1 MNNEGKINFGLGL
14 DTSGLQKD
22 VAKSRQIFK
31 SLGDEV
37 KDECSKMDDSLKKVG
52 TAVAAYFTATQI
64 LSFGKAILNARKE
77 IESFEISF
85 NTLLGSKEKGA
96 AFFAEIKEFA
106 VKTPL
111 QLNDIAGAA
120 QTLLGFGIEANRIM
134 PILRQLGDVSM
145 GNAERFKSLSLAFA
159 QATSAGKLQGQDL
172 LQMINAGFNPL
183 NEIAKK
189 TGKSIGELKED
200 MAKGKI
206 SAQDLADALS
216 SATAQGGK
224 FYGMLEQQ
232 SKGIEGSLSNLEGA
246 WNDALNEI
254 GTSMQGVFTDAIGF
268 ATKAIQNYDVFIKA
282 ILSLAAAYGTY
293 KAVLMATVIIQ
304 KTQAF
309 AENIRLIMMFRKELG
324 LLNTTQQAFNITAMK
339 NPYIMLAT
347 AIAGVVT
354 ALVLFNKNEDQAT
367 EIIEKCN
374 EQIKQQNAELE
385 QLKNRKNAVVEAEKD
400 ATKSTAEEISK
411 IELLINTIHDET
423 NSLDDR
429 RKAIRQMQAIVPKYH
444 AELDNEGKLHR
455 ENTQAINDHID
466 SLNRLALAKALQAKR
481 EELLTQ
487 KVNAEIDRR
496 EAVKNKKTAEEN
508 IKTAHQKVAEEQ
520 KNYKKRAKEFDN
532 ETIESDNLFVR
543 ATFSSKEGQMAR
555 GATLDAERTALKAA
569 EKNLKVEEKKLEVAK
584 GAIAVADQKIQTF
597 GKELENLDEIFKGYS
612 EELQQTGPTLSGGSG
627 NQGTVDNS
635 LDRYNELLEKQKKE
649 KERSAKDME
658 FEIEQARIDAMKSGS
673 EKILAQMD
681 LDHKKEVEELKREK
695 EDYLQQKID
704 NEKAI
709 FEANPVNKGKK
720 FDASTVKLTEEE
732 ANAFEKLE
740 ELLETKQKNANQS
753 LVAEQQRLMNEY
765 LKDYGT
771 YLDKRNAIIALYN
784 DQIANA
790 TSEGEKLSLAA
801 QMREDLSELDIEAN
815 KTTAAI
821 SQLFGDM
828 TNKTVADMRKIAD
841 AAQNALDF
849 LIAGEW
855 DEQKGLELGMTK
867 ETFETLSKSPE
878 ELEKIRKGI
887 RDIREEADQA
897 EGALGKMANGLKKLF
912 NAGNDI
918 NKTKKALGEIEEGLN
933 AIMQV
938 GSFLSDTFSSLG
950 DSFDS
955 DTLSGIAE
963 GINVAMDAAN
973 SAMSGAQ
980 AGAIF
985 GPWGAAVGAA
995 IGLVSSLASSLAKL
1009 HDEGHEEKIQ
1019 KLQGQI
1025 ETLEKS
1031 YDELAKSV
1039 EEAYSKDASK
1049 MIEQQNTLLAQQ
1061 KLLIQQQIQEEKDK
1075 KDTDWDKINNW
1086 EQQIEDIDALIADN
1100 KEKAIDAI
1108 FGEDLKSA
1116 IENFAS
1122 AYTDAWAEG
1131 TSKAQSAKDI
1141 IKKMMRQMVAESIK
1155 AAIQSSKKMEEIRQK
1170 LQEFYADNILSGWE
1184 QDYIYQMAEELQD
1197 ELDSQFGWADDLM
1210 NDSSSQEGSKRG
1222 FETMSQ
1228 ESADELNGR
1237 FTAVQ
1242 MDTSAIRELM
1252 LAYSMRMIASINS
1265 IKYNTDEI
1273 RNLSLSA
1280 IGHLE
1285 TISRHTFEL
1294 YEMNERLGKI
1304 ERNTR
1309 RL

>member
-14 DTSGLQKD
+14 DTSELQKD

-206 SAQDLADALS
+206 SAQDLADALA

-254 GTSMQGVFTDAIGF
+254 GTSMQGVFTDAIEF

-324 LLNTTQQAFNITAMK
+324 LLNATQQAFNITAMK

-496 EAVKNKKTAEEN
+496 EAVKNKKTAEED
-508 IKTAHQKVAEEQ
+508 IKTAKQKVAEEQ

-532 ETIESDNLFVR
+532 KTIESDNFLVR
-543 ATFSSKEGQMAR
+543 AAFSSKEGQMAR
-555 GATLDAERTALKAA
+555 EATHDAERTALKAA

-597 GKELENLDEIFKGYS
+597 GKELENLDEIFKDYS

-784 DQIANA
+784 EQIANA

-828 TNKTVADMRKIAD
+828 TNKTVSDMRKIAD
-841 AAQNALDF
+841 VAQNALDF

-912 NAGNDI
+912 NAGNDA
-918 NKTKKALGEIEEGLN
+918 NKTKKALGEIEDGLN
-933 AIMQV
+933 DILQL

-950 DSFDS
+950 DAFGS
-955 DTLSGIAE
+955 DELSGIAE
-963 GINVAMDAAN
+963 GINVAMDAAS

-980 AGAIF
+980 AGAMF
-985 GPWGAAVGAA
+985 GPWGAAAGAA
-995 IGLVSSLASSLAKL
+995 IGLVSSLASSLSKL

>member
-14 DTSGLQKD
+14 DTSELQKD

-37 KDECSKMDDSLKKVG
+37 KDECSKIDDSLKKVG

-206 SAQDLADALS
+206 SAQDLADALA

-254 GTSMQGVFTDAIGF
+254 GTSMQGVFTDAIEF

-324 LLNTTQQAFNITAMK
+324 LLNATQQAFNITAMK

-496 EAVKNKKTAEEN
+496 EAVKNKKTAEED
-508 IKTAHQKVAEEQ
+508 IKTAQQKVAEEE
-520 KNYKKRAKEFDN
+520 KKYKKRAKEIDN
-532 ETIESDNLFVR
+532 ATIESDHLFVR
-543 ATFSSKEGQMAR
+543 AAFSSEEGQMAR
-555 GATLDAERTALKAA
+555 KATHDAERTALKAA

-597 GKELENLDEIFKGYS
+597 GKELENLDEIFKDYS
-612 EELQQTGPTLSGGSG
+612 KELQQTGPTLSGGSR

-649 KERSAKDME
+649 KERSEKDME

-681 LDHKKEVEELKREK
+681 LDHQKEVEELKREK

-709 FEANPVNKGKK
+709 FEANPANKGKK

-784 DQIANA
+784 EQIANA

-855 DEQKGLELGMTK
+855 DEQKGLEFGMTK

-912 NAGNDI
+912 NAGNDA

-985 GPWGAAVGAA
+985 GPWGAAAGAA
-995 IGLVSSLASSLAKL
+995 IGLVSSLASSLSKL

-1039 EEAYSKDASK
+1039 EDAYSKDASK

-1294 YEMNERLGKI
+1294 YEMNERLRKI

>member
-324 LLNTTQQAFNITAMK
+324 LLNATQQAFNITAMK

-429 RKAIRQMQAIVPKYH
+429 RKAIRQMQSIVPKYH

-496 EAVKNKKTAEEN
+496 EAVKNKKTAEED
-508 IKTAHQKVAEEQ
+508 IKTAKQKVAEEQ

-532 ETIESDNLFVR
+532 KTIESDNFLVR
-543 ATFSSKEGQMAR
+543 AAFSSKEGQMAR
-555 GATLDAERTALKAA
+555 EATHDAERTALKAA

-597 GKELENLDEIFKGYS
+597 GNELKNLDEIFKDYS

-828 TNKTVADMRKIAD
+828 TNKTVADMRKIAY

-867 ETFETLSKSPE
+867 ETFETLSKSPD

-887 RDIREEADQA
+887 RDIREEADHA

-912 NAGNDI
+912 NAGNDT

-980 AGAIF
+980 AGAMF
-985 GPWGAAVGAA
+985 GPWGAAAGAA
-995 IGLVSSLASSLAKL
+995 IGLVSSLASSLSKL

-1039 EEAYSKDASK
+1039 EEAYSKDASN

>member
-1 MNNEGKINFGLGL
+1 M
-14 DTSGLQKD
+14 
-22 VAKSRQIFK
+22 
-31 SLGDEV
+31 
-37 KDECSKMDDSLKKVG
+37 
-52 TAVAAYFTATQI
+52 
-64 LSFGKAILNARKE
+64 NARKE

-254 GTSMQGVFTDAIGF
+254 GTSMQGVFTDAIEF

-282 ILSLAAAYGTY
+282 ILSLASAYGTY

-324 LLNTTQQAFNITAMK
+324 LLNATQQAFNITAMK

-429 RKAIRQMQAIVPKYH
+429 RKAIRQMQSIVPKYH

-496 EAVKNKKTAEEN
+496 EAVKNKKTAEED
-508 IKTAHQKVAEEQ
+508 IKTAQQKVAEEQ

-532 ETIESDNLFVR
+532 KTIESDNLLVR
-543 ATFSSKEGQMAR
+543 AAFSSKEGQMAR
-555 GATLDAERTALKAA
+555 EATHDAERTALKAA

-597 GKELENLDEIFKGYS
+597 GDELKNLDEIFKDYS

-912 NAGNDI
+912 NAGNDT

-985 GPWGAAVGAA
+985 GPWGAAAGAA
-995 IGLVSSLASSLAKL
+995 IGLVSSLASSLSKL

>member
-206 SAQDLADALS
+206 SAQDLADALA

-254 GTSMQGVFTDAIGF
+254 GTSMQGVFTDAIEF

-324 LLNTTQQAFNITAMK
+324 LLNATQQAFNITAMK

-496 EAVKNKKTAEEN
+496 EAVKNKKTAEED
-508 IKTAHQKVAEEQ
+508 IKTAQQKVAEEQ
-520 KNYKKRAKEFDN
+520 KKYKKRAKEFDN
-532 ETIESDNLFVR
+532 ATIESDNLFVR
-543 ATFSSKEGQMAR
+543 AAFSSEEGQMAR
-555 GATLDAERTALKAA
+555 KATHDAERTALKAA

-597 GKELENLDEIFKGYS
+597 GKELENLDEIFKDYS
-612 EELQQTGPTLSGGSG
+612 EELQQIGPTLSGGSG

-784 DQIANA
+784 EQIANA

-912 NAGNDI
+912 NAGNDA
-918 NKTKKALGEIEEGLN
+918 NKTKKALGEIEDGLN
-933 AIMQV
+933 DILQL

-950 DSFDS
+950 DAFGS
-955 DTLSGIAE
+955 DELSGIAE
-963 GINVAMDAAN
+963 GINVAMDAAS

-980 AGAIF
+980 AGAMF
-985 GPWGAAVGAA
+985 GPWGAAAGAA
-995 IGLVSSLASSLAKL
+995 IGLVSSLASSLSKL

-1086 EQQIEDIDALIADN
+1086 EQQIEDIDTLIADN

-1294 YEMNERLGKI
+1294 YEMNERLRKI

>member
-206 SAQDLADALS
+206 SAQDLADALA

-254 GTSMQGVFTDAIGF
+254 GTSMQGVFTDAIEF

-324 LLNTTQQAFNITAMK
+324 LLNATQQAFNITAMK

-496 EAVKNKKTAEEN
+496 EAVKNKKTAEED
-508 IKTAHQKVAEEQ
+508 IKTAQQKVAEEQ
-520 KNYKKRAKEFDN
+520 KKYKKRAKEFDN
-532 ETIESDNLFVR
+532 ATIESDNLFVR
-543 ATFSSKEGQMAR
+543 AAFSSEEGQMAR
-555 GATLDAERTALKAA
+555 KATHDAERTALKAA

-597 GKELENLDEIFKGYS
+597 GKELENLDEIFKDYS

-784 DQIANA
+784 EQIANA

-912 NAGNDI
+912 NAGNDA
-918 NKTKKALGEIEEGLN
+918 NKTKKALGEIEDGLN
-933 AIMQV
+933 DILQL

-950 DSFDS
+950 DAFGS
-955 DTLSGIAE
+955 DELSGIAE
-963 GINVAMDAAN
+963 GINVAMDAAS

-985 GPWGAAVGAA
+985 GPWGAAAGAA
-995 IGLVSSLASSLAKL
+995 IGLVSSLASSLSKL

-1039 EEAYSKDASK
+1039 EDAYSKDASK

-1252 LAYSMRMIASINS
+1252 LAYSMRMIASINY

-1294 YEMNERLGKI
+1294 YEMNERLRKI

>member
-14 DTSGLQKD
+14 DTSELQKD

-159 QATSAGKLQGQDL
+159 QATSAGKLQGQEL

-206 SAQDLADALS
+206 SAQDLADALA

-254 GTSMQGVFTDAIGF
+254 GTSMQGVFTDAIEF

-324 LLNTTQQAFNITAMK
+324 LLNATQQAFNITAMK

-496 EAVKNKKTAEEN
+496 EAVKNKKTAEED
-508 IKTAHQKVAEEQ
+508 IKTAQQKVAEEQ
-520 KNYKKRAKEFDN
+520 KKYKKRAKEFDN
-532 ETIESDNLFVR
+532 ATIESDNLFVR
-543 ATFSSKEGQMAR
+543 AAFSSEEGQMAR
-555 GATLDAERTALKAA
+555 KATHDAERTALKAA

-597 GKELENLDEIFKGYS
+597 GKELENLDEIFKDYS

-784 DQIANA
+784 EQIANA

-912 NAGNDI
+912 NAGNDA

-985 GPWGAAVGAA
+985 GPWGAAAGAA
-995 IGLVSSLASSLAKL
+995 IGLVSSLASSLSKL

-1039 EEAYSKDASK
+1039 EDAYSKDASK

-1294 YEMNERLGKI
+1294 YEMNERLRKI

>member
-206 SAQDLADALS
+206 SAQDLADALA

-254 GTSMQGVFTDAIGF
+254 GTSMQGVFTDAIEF

-324 LLNTTQQAFNITAMK
+324 LLNATQQAFNITAMK

-496 EAVKNKKTAEEN
+496 EAVKNKKTAEED
-508 IKTAHQKVAEEQ
+508 IKTAQQKVAEEQ
-520 KNYKKRAKEFDN
+520 KKYKKRAKEFDN
-532 ETIESDNLFVR
+532 ATIESDNLFVR
-543 ATFSSKEGQMAR
+543 AAFSSEEGQMAR
-555 GATLDAERTALKAA
+555 KATHDAERTALKAA

-597 GKELENLDEIFKGYS
+597 GKELENLDEIFKDYS
-612 EELQQTGPTLSGGSG
+612 EELQQIGPTLSGGSG

-784 DQIANA
+784 EQIANA

-912 NAGNDI
+912 NAGNDA
-918 NKTKKALGEIEEGLN
+918 NKTKKALGEIEDGLN
-933 AIMQV
+933 DILQL

-950 DSFDS
+950 DAFGS
-955 DTLSGIAE
+955 DELSGIAE
-963 GINVAMDAAN
+963 GINVAMDAAS

-980 AGAIF
+980 AGAMF
-985 GPWGAAVGAA
+985 GPWGAAAGAA
-995 IGLVSSLASSLAKL
+995 IGLVSSLASSLSKL

-1086 EQQIEDIDALIADN
+1086 EQQIEDIDTLIADN